1 MSAKFAS
8 RLLAE
13 GLGTFGF
20 LFIAFSGI
28 AASVD
33 LPGSIGSAGIAAG
46 FGLGLGLMIF
56 AFGHISGGHFNPAV
70 TLGLV
75 FGGRFPLRELPAYWA
90 AQIIGAFAAAAAAIG
105 VYSDDVET
113 AFVNSTSASDGS
125 AFILEV
131 IGTAFFLIVIS
142 AVATD
147 TRAPW
152 YGVMAP
158 VAIGGFIFT
167 ALLVIGPT
175 SGGSFNPA
183 RSIAPAVLAAEGS
196 QLWIYVVG
204 PLLGGALGGAA
215 YWGIRSMSGDDGSG
229 G

>member
-1 MSAKFAS
+1 MDTKFAS
-8 RLLAE
+8 RFLAE

-20 LFIAFSGI
+20 FFIAFSGI

-33 LPGSIGSAGIAAG
+33 LPGSLGSAGIAAG

-75 FGGRFPLRELPAYWA
+75 LGGRFPLRELPAYWS
-90 AQIIGAFAAAAAAIG
+90 AQIIGGFAAVASAIA
-105 VYSDDVET
+105 VYSDDVEG
-113 AFVNSTSASDGS
+113 AFVNSTSASDSS
-125 AFILEV
+125 AFILEA
-131 IGTAFFLIVIS
+131 IATGFFLIVIS

-183 RSIAPAVLAAEGS
+183 RSIAPAVLAGEGS
-196 QLWIYVVG
+196 QLWIYIVA
-204 PLLGGALGGAA
+204 PLLGGAIGGAA
-215 YWGIRSMSGDDGSG
+215 YWAIRAMSGDGSDG
-229 G
+229 